1 MSNSRIP
8 ADKSASYSAWAL
20 PEVKRG
26 QIVQAEK
33 LKHRGPRGELIGV
46 AADEIVYNTITAA
59 QLEEISQAAY
69 EDVRESA
76 YREGIEQGRREGYD
90 AGLEMAETEVS
101 RQVSALQQV
110 IQSLMSFL
118 GDQDDQV
125 EQALVNLSICL
136 ASSIL
141 RRELTIDSSQIAEVV
156 HEALK
161 SLPVNTEN
169 LTVYLSQQDHELLST
184 RESLAQD
191 WQLRVDPAITPGGCR
206 VTTRHSV
213 VDFTLEDQFQQAVNA
228 LVEERF
234 AQLAAHHATPPRGE
248 ED

>member
-8 ADKSASYSAWAL
+8 ADKSGSFSAWAL

-33 LKHRGPRGELIGV
+33 LKNRGPRGELLDV
-46 AADEIVYNTITAA
+46 RADEVIYNTITAA

-76 YREGIEQGRREGYD
+76 YQEGLEQGRREGYD
-90 AGLEMAETEVS
+90 AGLQMAETEVS

-118 GDQDDQV
+118 GEQDDQV
-125 EQALVNLSICL
+125 EQALVNLSICM

-141 RRELTIDSSQIAEVV
+141 RRELNIDSSHIQQVV
-156 HEALK
+156 HEALQT
-161 SLPVNTEN
+161 LPVNVDN
-169 LTVYLSQQDHELLST
+169 LTIYLSQQDYDLLSA
-184 RESLAQD
+184 RETTAEN
-191 WQLRVDPAITPGGCR
+191 WQLKVDPSLTPGGCR
-206 VTTRHSV
+206 VSTRQSV
-213 VDFTLEDQFQQAVNA
+213 VDFTLEDQFQQTVNA
-228 LVEERF
+228 LVEDRF
-234 AQLAAHHATPPRGE
+234 AQLAAKQSSPPRGE